1 MLLIDFLKSKIF
13 LRNLL
18 VFVIVVFIFIILILK
33 FLKIYTHHGESL
45 SVPDLKGYT
54 LEEVKE
60 ICQEKNLRYV
70 VIDSVY
76 VPDVRYFTVVEQNPR
91 PYSKVKRKRKI
102 YLTICSDTP
111 PRVKLPDLRD
121 VTLRQAIS
129 ILQSYGLKLGEL
141 EYVPDIGKNLVLK
154 VKKNG
159 RILSPGDFVSKG
171 SKIDL
176 VLGDG
181 LSSEKVAVINVVGLT
196 YDEAIFAL
204 SGIGLN
210 IGAVILDQAVRDT
223 ASCIVY
229 KQYPEPSD
237 VMIPQGDAVDI
248 WLKVPESEQSPR
260 YQ

>member
-1 MLLIDFLKSKIF
+1 MLIIDFLKSKIF

-18 VFVIVVFIFIILILK
+18 VFIIVFSVLIFSGLK
-33 FLKIYTHHGESL
+33 FLKVYTHHGESL
-45 SVPDLKGYT
+45 SVPDFKGST
-54 LEEVKE
+54 IEEVEK
-60 ICQEKNLRYV
+60 ICKEKNLRYE

-76 VPDVRYFTVVEQNPR
+76 VPDTRYFTVVEQNPK
-91 PYSKVKRKRKI
+91 PFSKVKRKRKI

-111 PRVKLPDLRD
+111 PRVKLPDIID
-121 VTLRQAIS
+121 VTLRQAVS

-154 VKKNG
+154 VKKDG
-159 RILSPGDFVSKG
+159 RILNPGDYVSKG

-181 LSSEKVAVINVVGLT
+181 LSSEKVAVIDVRGLT
-196 YDEAIFAL
+196 YDEAVFAL

-210 IGAVILDQAVRDT
+210 VGAVILSQPVKDT
-223 ASCIVY
+223 SVCVVY

-237 VMIPQGDAVDI
+237 VMLPQGDAVDI
-248 WLKVPESEQSPR
+248 WLSPPDKLPQPEPK
-260 YQ
+260 